1 MAAVDTMDD
10 QSEMLVG
17 RVLEN
22 LSLGGV
28 AGAIPQQQLPRRYK
42 KPVVGEVSTYAG
54 AGLVPVCRGPD
65 GEVRMLLWQPQAGKK
80 KGVRWFDF
88 GGRKLEK
95 KEFTSNC
102 ACRKF
107 AKQTYGVFGCQINV
121 QGVPPEK
128 AKEYL
133 SELYQGHCN
142 LPLMLKASQEWAQL
156 QLLDDNPKIFY
167 NDVHEYHVYLINVP
181 YVPPEIL
188 DEVSLLVDGGKRKFK
203 WLSSAD
209 FKDEGEHVLA
219 PRLLTEH
226 FQDWINNLPNDIWV
240 RYGQAY
246 GDADIRKENGSFAA
260 TVVPK

>member
-1 MAAVDTMDD
+1 MTAEVSED
-10 QSEMLVG
+10 QTMLVG

-42 KPVVGEVSTYAG
+42 KATVGEVSTFAG
-54 AGLVPVCRGPD
+54 AGLVPVCRGPN

-88 GGRKLEK
+88 GGRKLDK
-95 KEFTSNC
+95 VEFTSNC

-107 AKQTYGVFGCQINV
+107 AKQTYGVFGCTINV
-121 QGVPPEK
+121 QGVPLEK
-128 AKEYL
+128 AREHL

-181 YVPPEIL
+181 YVAPDIL
-188 DEVSLLVDGGKRKFK
+188 DQVSMHVDGGKRRFK
-203 WLSSAD
+203 WLSAAD

-219 PRLLTEH
+219 PRLLTEP
-226 FQDWINNLPNDIWV
+226 FQEWIKNLENDTWV
-240 RYGQAY
+240 RHGQAY
-246 GDADIRKENGSFAA
+246 GDKDVRRENGSYA
-260 TVVPK
+260 TVVIPK